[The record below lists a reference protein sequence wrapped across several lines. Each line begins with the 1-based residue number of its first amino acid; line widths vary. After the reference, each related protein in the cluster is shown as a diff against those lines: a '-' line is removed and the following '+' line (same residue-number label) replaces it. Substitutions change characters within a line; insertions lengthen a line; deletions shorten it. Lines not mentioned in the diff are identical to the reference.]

1 MYIKELTKE
10 NKEFLKGYTPK
21 NKHFTSYGECEMVK
35 KELGLLSMSAV
46 ELNGCRNA
54 VVQFYTEL
62 LGSPKQGSIDYMQS
76 MMSVTAV
83 IDNVGGLCW

>member
-1 MYIKELTKE
+1 MYIRELTKE
-10 NKEFLKGYTPK
+10 QRVFLKGYTPQDR
-21 NKHFTSYGECEMVK
+21 HFTSYGECEMVK
-35 KELGLLSMSAV
+35 KELGLLSLSAV

-62 LGSPKQGSIDYMQS
+62 IRGSKEREVIDLYMQS

-83 IDNVGGLCW
+83 IDNV